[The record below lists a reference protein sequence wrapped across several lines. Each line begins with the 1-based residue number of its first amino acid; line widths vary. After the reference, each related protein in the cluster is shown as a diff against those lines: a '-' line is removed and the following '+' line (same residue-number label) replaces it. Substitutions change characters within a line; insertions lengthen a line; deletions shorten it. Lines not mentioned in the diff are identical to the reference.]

1 MAKKRQTIEEGNMIR
16 VKNSIAAPATDELK
30 ELTEQW
36 MQLERKTFEQRKKA
50 ALFYDEYL
58 MKLIEEEY
66 IRNNKDMIFEEVEY
80 MIVSVGTSYE
90 PIVLN
95 IQLLKPKKI
104 LFLYTEKSHSVE
116 RRILSGTSDTVIED
130 VAA

>member
-104 LFLYTEKSHSVE
+104 LLKNPIG
-116 RRILSGTSDTVIED
+116 RWRK
-130 VAA
+130 